1 MKKQNILLLLLILL
15 VTSCRAPRE
24 LVYQNIQ
31 NFGISQSPSHTTL
44 VSMDIRLYNPN
55 NYALK
60 LKKADV
66 EVFINNN
73 LVGKLNARSGCTLSG
88 CDTASVPVTL
98 EVDMK
103 TVLPNML
110 QFILNSE
117 VDIRLS
123 GKIKAGRH
131 GIYVSVPVS
140 YEGKQDILSGIK

>member
-1 MKKQNILLLLLILL
+1 MKIKNVLPLLMIS
-15 VTSCRAPRE
+15 VVASCRAPRA

-55 NYALK
+55 KYALK

-66 EVFINNN
+66 EVFINNS
-73 LVGKLNARSGCTLSG
+73 LVGKLNARSGCSLTG
-88 CDTASVPVTL
+88 RDTASVPVTL

-110 QFILNSE
+110 RFILNSE
-117 VDIRLS
+117 VDIKLT